1 MKFPYTEFQIEEL
14 VSISKN
20 PKDWE
25 PVEFAKVAKSEK
37 SKTADVILELEDGRF
52 VNMRWTINAGAVDQ
66 LFTYRSALL
75 LENVRV
81 LGVDYNEM
89 GKTKMYGQVVIP
101 KGWHQNVIDPNLDKS
116 HKNYNQHQEIPVF
129 NPFDLES
136 FKNQVAELWNI
147 KLPQENQF
155 LF

>member
-14 VSISKN
+14 VSLAKN

-25 PVEFAKVAKSEK
+25 PVEFAKVAKSDK
-37 SKTADVILELEDGRF
+37 SRSADVVLELEDGRY
-52 VNMRWTINAGAVDQ
+52 VNMRWVITASAMDQ
-66 LFTYRSALL
+66 VLTYCSALL
-75 LENVRV
+75 LENERVR
-81 LGVDYNEM
+81 GVDYNEM

-101 KGWHQNVIDPNLDKS
+101 KGWHQNVIDPNLGKS
-116 HKNYNQHQEIPVF
+116 HKNHNQHLALPDF
-129 NPFDLES
+129 NPFDLIS
-136 FKNQVAELWNI
+136 FKNAVAALWNI